1 MYLIH
6 IVSRVVV
13 MGILAAYLKGLSI
26 AILLVLAIPINYG
39 LTRYTLLGLSPICGI
54 KGKVYREN
62 RKLKQI
68 TSIYQK
74 AHFTF

>member
-39 LTRYTLLGLSPICGI
+39 LTRYTLLGLGPNCGI
-54 KGKVYREN
+54 KGKVY
-62 RKLKQI
+62 
-68 TSIYQK
+68 
-74 AHFTF
+74 